1 MAKANPILKE
11 LKAAAK
17 GLLFPSETD
26 APIEAFAWPGGDAT
40 LDQMIKSTRRG
51 LLCSFFW
58 YIRPVEQ
65 MTLADLANAIPE
77 ESRGDFLPLFGLLG
91 HHLSGTTVFRVGEI
105 NIDVYVVG
113 RTADGQYAGVKT
125 KMVET

>member
-26 APIEAFAWPGGDAT
+26 APIEAFAWPGGDAPPDEAAVRT
-40 LDQMIKSTRRG
+40 NAKVPADK
-51 LLCSFFW
+51 
-58 YIRPVEQ
+58 PVEQ

-113 RTADGQYAGVKT
+113 RTTDGQYAGVKT